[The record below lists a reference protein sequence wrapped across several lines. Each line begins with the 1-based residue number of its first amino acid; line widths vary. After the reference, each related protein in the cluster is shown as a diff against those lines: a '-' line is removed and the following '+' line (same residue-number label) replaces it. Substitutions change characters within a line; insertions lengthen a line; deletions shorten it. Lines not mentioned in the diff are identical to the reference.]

1 MKFIQCP
8 DCKKEISTRETKCPY
23 CGKFISGYH
32 KMSPLMQKVF
42 KIIIVPVGILLL
54 LLLFAVFV
62 PEKKQ
67 EAEQAV
73 KEEAAQLNIEQI
85 EAPVVEEVIDETPF
99 REALQKASQRIVK
112 DKYGPVVIE
121 LKLKKDMY
129 RVWLVYKKDPIPIYT
144 AETLS
149 RLGVKAVID
158 ELMKQGR
165 DPNKEWISI
174 YARVHTLP
182 VEKSVT
188 GKDQVRIYGV
198 ASYDFLTDKIE
209 WKQAE

>member
-23 CGKFISGYH
+23 CGKFILGYY

-42 KIIIVPVGILLL
+42 KIMVVPVGILLL

-62 PEKKQ
+62 PEEKQ
-67 EAEQAV
+67 EVKQVA
-73 KEEAAQLNIEQI
+73 KEETAQLNAEQI
-85 EAPVVEEVIDETPF
+85 EAPVAEEVIDETPF
-99 REALQKASQRIVK
+99 REALQKASQRVVK
-112 DKYGPVVIE
+112 DKYGPVTIE
-121 LKLKKDMY
+121 LDLKNDMY
-129 RVWLVYKKDPIPIYT
+129 RAWFIYKKDPIPMYT

-149 RLGVKAVID
+149 RLGVKTIID
-158 ELMKQGR
+158 ELMRQGH
-165 DPNKEWISI
+165 DPNKESISI
-174 YARVHTLP
+174 FTRVHTIP

-188 GKDQVRIYGV
+188 GKDQVRTYGV
-198 ASYDFLTDKIE
+198 ASYDYLYDKIE